1 MSKIA
6 SGVVLFSLL
15 MALSFGVAFAE
26 KENATNVSIAENNT
40 SVNVSI
46 NQSLNKTINATIN
59 ETLNE
64 TLNETATAVA
74 ETK

>member
-15 MALSFGVAFAE
+15 IALSFGVAFAE
-26 KENATNVSIAENNT
+26 KENATNVSVAENNT

-46 NQSLNKTINATIN
+46 NESLNQTINATIN

-64 TLNETATAVA
+64 TATAA
-74 ETK
+74 AGTK

>member
-15 MALSFGVAFAE
+15 IALSFGVAFAE
-26 KENATNVSIAENNT
+26 KENATNVSVAENNT

-46 NQSLNKTINATIN
+46 NESINQTINAT
-59 ETLNE
+59 TNE
-64 TLNETATAVA
+64 TLNETATAAA